1 MNDYKQSLEQAPDI
15 SSASVMVEV
24 SIGQPSSIKQ
34 DNRASREVTDAHN
47 ATTGSAKVKKDIYS
61 SPMLKE
67 IKNYTQQVYAMH
79 REMTLPYSD
88 AMGRIVPTSIF
99 PEHKRRI
106 AGECRNEFFRM
117 RDLVVGQYQNICDK
131 AEDVLGSLYSKSDY
145 LSQDAFYKKFRFSC
159 VYLPVQTNKFHA
171 DLANDTKAFLVE
183 QFDKFHATSLGN
195 MHMDIC
201 SRVHKAASNLVAR
214 IDFTD
219 AEKLANPKQHKLYDS
234 AVTNVLDIVNM
245 LDDFNITGD
254 TNIARMASELRTA
267 MGGVTP
273 DGLKQS
279 EDYRMETKQTVEDI
293 IANLPSFK

>member
-15 SSASVMVEV
+15 ASSSLMVEV

-34 DNRASREVTDAHN
+34 DNRASIQVTDAHN
-47 ATTGSAKVKKDIYS
+47 AITGSAKVKKDIYS
-61 SPMLKE
+61 SPMLKS
-67 IKNYTQQVYAMH
+67 INSYAQQVYAMH
-79 REMTLPYSD
+79 RTMTLPYSD
-88 AMGRIVPTSIF
+88 ALGRIVPTSIF

-106 AGECRNEFFRM
+106 AGECKNEFFRM
-117 RDLVVGQYQNICDK
+117 RDLVVGQYQNICNRAAD
-131 AEDVLGSLYSKSDY
+131 ALGSLHDPLDY
-145 LSQDAFYKKFRFSC
+145 LSQDAFYKKFRFNC
-159 VYLPVQTNKFHA
+159 IYLPVQTNKFHA
-171 DLANDTKAFLVE
+171 DLARDTKAFLTE
-183 QFDKFHATSLGN
+183 QFDAFHTVSLGN

-219 AEKLANPKQHKLYDS
+219 ADKLANPKQCKLYDS

>member
-34 DNRASREVTDAHN
+34 DNRASREVTHAHN

-61 SPMLKE
+61 SPLLKE
-67 IKNYTQQVYAMH
+67 IKNYTQQVYQMH
-79 REMTLPYSD
+79 RDMTLPYSD

-99 PEHKRRI
+99 PEHKKQI
-106 AGECRNEFFRM
+106 AGECKNEFFRM
-117 RDLVVGQYQNICDK
+117 RDLVVGQYQDICDK
-131 AEDVLGSLYSKSDY
+131 AADALGSLHDPSDY
-145 LSQDAFYKKFRFSC
+145 LSQDAFYNKFRFNC

-171 DLANDTKAFLVE
+171 DLAEDTKAFLVT
-183 QFDKFHATSLGN
+183 QFDKFHADSLNN
-195 MHMDIC
+195 MNRNIC
-201 SRVHKAASNLVAR
+201 SRIHKAASTLVAR
-214 IDFTD
+214 INFTD

-234 AVTNVLDIVNM
+234 AVTNVLDIVHM
-245 LDDFNITGD
+245 LDDFNVAND
-254 TNIARMASELRTA
+254 PNIARMADELRIA
-267 MGGVTP
+267 MRGVTP

-279 EDYRMETKQTVEDI
+279 EDYRMETKKSVEDI